1 MSVSHFRQ
9 VALIAC
15 SLLLAL
21 VALGL
26 RAQPAAPA
34 PADHAMVLRAPS
46 FVPIAQAQEEGVTPA
61 AFPVDE
67 AGISAYFRASNA
79 INLGDVRSIYRVI
92 EAETSDYIIG
102 AVPPANYPERFD
114 VHVYIHRSGWF
125 LAYYL
130 AADPAAKIFDWRAY
144 SNGSIPTLL
153 ENVLAVAANAAGV
166 SYPGA
171 TYYDFRYPNAN
182 RLLLAVEDNQNGN
195 QFQVN
200 LPGSFGY
207 YERSCSLQCAQG
219 CNAYWAHLKL
229 DDVEIAVTDG
239 YADRALTASQLLPDR
254 YHTFEVWNDY
264 TSYLARTGLALVY
277 RVP

>member
-1 MSVSHFRQ
+1 MSIPSLRKLTVI
-9 VALIAC
+9 VC

-46 FVPIAQAQEEGVTPA
+46 FVPIAHAQEEGVTPA

-102 AVPPANYPERFD
+102 TVPPANYPERFD

-130 AADPAAKIFDWRAY
+130 AADPAGKIFDWNAY

-171 TYYDFRYPNAN
+171 TYYDFRFPNAN
-182 RLLLAVEDNQNGN
+182 RLLLVAEDKANGN
-195 QFQVN
+195 EFQVS
-200 LPGSFGY
+200 LPGSFAY
-207 YERSCSLQCAQG
+207 SERSWSLRRASG
-219 CNAYWAHLKL
+219 SRAWLKL
-229 DDVEIAVTDG
+229 DDVEIGSTYD
-239 YADRALTASQLLPDR
+239 YAFGALTASQLLPDR
-254 YHTFEVWNDY
+254 YHTFAVFNDY
-264 TSYLARTGLALVY
+264 DNLAYAGLALVY